1 MSKSAALPEA
11 YMDGLWADV
20 LDNDKRRAIF
30 DFLVQTDKY
39 ALSAKE
45 IADGT
50 LDHYKSKTVD
60 NNDGVSCAEKYAV
73 IYRPPKPM
81 DKPKASVDTELK
93 TPERWAVP
101 ITAITRWLD
110 GINYSFPDPP
120 SNELAA
126 EIVDYLDPRID
137 AEETTDPIAALF
149 AAHFSRIVDTTVTD
163 ATIEYLGDPE
173 VTEFAAAYPT
183 FPFLDAIEEEI
194 TGWEHKYDEY
204 ALAVTIEAEN
214 LSLTSTDKQLLKTAL
229 DGVVATLLTT
239 IRYEWWAESTD
250 HKTAFSRHRA
260 AVIERAERS
269 DGWRNMLEIDIDIDE
284 EANTV
289 TINSYQRRWEA

>member
-149 AAHFSRIVDTTVTD
+149 AAHCSRIVDTTVTD
-163 ATIEYLGDPE
+163 ATIEYLGAPE
-173 VTEFAAAYPT
+173 ATEFAAAYPA
-183 FPFLDAIEEEI
+183 FPFLDDIEE
-194 TGWEHKYDEY
+194 TTNWENKYDEY
-204 ALAVTIEAEN
+204 VLVVTIEAEN
-214 LSLTSTDKQLLKTAL
+214 LSLTLTDEDLLETAL

-239 IRYEWWAESTD
+239 VRYEWWAGSTD
-250 HKTAFSRHRA
+250 HKTAFRRQRKD
-260 AVIERAERS
+260 VLERAECNG
-269 DGWRNMLEIDIDIDE
+269 DFRNKLNIDIDIDE
-284 EANTV
+284 DANTV
-289 TINSYQRRWEA
+289 TIYSYQRRWEA

>member
-1 MSKSAALPEA
+1 MSESDTLPEA
-11 YMDGLWADV
+11 YMNSLSADI
-20 LDNDKRRAIF
+20 LLHDKRRAIF
-30 DFLVQTDKY
+30 EFLVQTNKY
-39 ALSAKE
+39 VLSASE
-45 IADGT
+45 IATGT
-50 LDHYKSKTVD
+50 LDHYTSKTVD

-81 DKPKASVDTELK
+81 DKAKTSTDTEVE

-149 AAHFSRIVDTTVTD
+149 AAHCSRLVDTTVAD

-173 VTEFAAAYPT
+173 ATEFAEAYPT
-183 FPFLDAIEEEI
+183 FPFLDEIEEEI
-194 TGWEHKYDEY
+194 TGWEDSYDEY
-204 ALAVTIEAEN
+204 VLAVTIEAED
-214 LSLTSTDKQLLKTAL
+214 LSVTPTDKQLLKTAL
-229 DGVVATLLTT
+229 DVVVATLLTT
-239 IRYEWWAESTD
+239 VRYEWWADSTD
-250 HKTAFSRHRA
+250 HKTAFSRHRW
-260 AVIERAERS
+260 AVTEQVEGS
-269 DGWRNMLEIDIDIDE
+269 GNWRNMLEIDIDVDE
-284 EANTV
+284 EANAV